1 VWPGKHAAERPE
13 KIAYIFSGS
22 GASATYRELNDRSNQ
37 VAQLLY
43 DAGLRFGDHIAVLME
58 NRPEYFEVCWAA
70 QRSGLFYTA
79 INHHFTVDEAAYII
93 DDCDAR
99 VLVISEAYR
108 ALAEELADKMPNVKV
123 RLLVGDQN
131 VGRADAA
138 EPRTAQRGSHVS
150 GYERYADARDRYPA
164 EPPAEELEGTPML
177 YSSGTT
183 GRPKGIR
190 YNIERTPVGDMPGQM
205 MMLTALFGMD
215 EHAVYLSPAPLYH
228 SAPLFYCMST
238 MRLGGTVVV
247 LEQFD
252 PEDALR
258 VIEQHGITHSQWV
271 PTMFVRML
279 KLPDEVRSKYDL
291 SSLRCAIHAAA
302 PCPTEV
308 KLRMIEWWGPI
319 IEEYYS
325 ATEGM
330 GATYINS
337 ADYVTHPGSVGRTM
351 LAPIHIVDE
360 AGDELPAGEIGT
372 VYFEPATNRPGFQYH
387 KDEAKTRDTFDAHG
401 WASVGDMGY
410 LDDEGY
416 LYLTDRKTFMI
427 VSGGVNIYPQEA
439 ENVLVTHPK
448 VFDVA
453 VFGIPDPEM
462 GEKVHAVVQPT
473 DWDAVGPELEREL
486 LEYCRSQLAH
496 YKCPK
501 AVDFDRELPRQPTGK
516 LYKRLLRDR
525 YWGNKTS
532 RIV

>member
-1 VWPGKHAAERPE
+1 MWPGKHAQERPD
-13 KIAYIFSGS
+13 KHAYVMAGS
-22 GASATYRELNDRSNQ
+22 GRAVTYRELDDRSNQ

-43 DAGLRFGDHIAVLME
+43 DAGLRFGDHIAILME

-79 INHHFTVDEAAYII
+79 INWHFTADEAAYII
-93 DDCDAR
+93 DDCDAQ
-99 VLVISEAYR
+99 VLFVSDAYR
-108 ALAEELADKMPNVKV
+108 DLAAELTARMPNVKV
-123 RLLVGDQN
+123 RLMVGDDL
-131 VGRADAA
+131 VD
-138 EPRTAQRGSHVS
+138 
-150 GYERYADARDRYPA
+150 GYERYDDARDRYPA
-164 EPPAEELEGTPML
+164 EPIAEELEGTPML

-190 YNIERTPVGDMPGQM
+190 YNLQREPVGSLPGQM
-205 MMLTALFGMD
+205 LLLTAVFGMD
-215 EHAVYLSPAPLYH
+215 EHCVYLSPAPLYH
-228 SAPLFYCMST
+228 SAPLFYCMSV

-247 LEQFD
+247 MEQFD
-252 PEDALR
+252 PEEALR
-258 VIEQHGITHSQWV
+258 LIEQYRVTHSQWV

-279 KLPDEVRSKYDL
+279 KLPDEVRGKYDL
-291 SSLRCAIHAAA
+291 SSHRCAIHAAA

-308 KLRMIEWWGPI
+308 KLQMIDWWGPI

-337 ADYVTHPGSVGRTM
+337 ADYLTHPGSVGKTL

-360 AGDELPAGEIGT
+360 EGNELPPGEVGT
-372 VYFEPATNRPGFQYH
+372 VYFEPAANRPGFQYH
-387 KDEAKTRDTFDAHG
+387 KDDAKTRESFDERG
-401 WASVGDMGY
+401 WATVGDMGY
-410 LDDEGY
+410 LDEEGF
-416 LYLTDRKTFMI
+416 LYLTDRRTFMI

-453 VFGIPDPEM
+453 VFGIPDPDM
-462 GEKVHAVVQPT
+462 GEKVHGVVQPV
-473 DWDAVGPELEREL
+473 DWDDAGPELERDL
-486 LEYCRSQLAH
+486 LEFCRSKLAH

-501 AVDFDRELPRQPTGK
+501 AIDFERELPRQPTGK

-525 YWGNKTS
+525 YWGDKTS